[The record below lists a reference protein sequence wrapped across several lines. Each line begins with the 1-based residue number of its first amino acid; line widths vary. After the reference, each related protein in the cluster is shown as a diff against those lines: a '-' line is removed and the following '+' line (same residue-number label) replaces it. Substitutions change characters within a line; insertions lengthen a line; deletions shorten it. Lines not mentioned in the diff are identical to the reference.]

1 MFRNGIIMS
10 RKTVLIAA
18 GGTGGHVMP
27 ALSLYDELIERGYRV
42 LFVSDTRGHVF
53 VPEALENLHVL
64 PLTGRKNVLSLIK
77 SLFWAVGFLRKERVQ
92 AVVSFGGYVAFPV
105 NLAALISGCSYI
117 LHEQNALLGRVNRW
131 FSCNTRALALT
142 WKQTQALPQTKALK
156 ARIRVTGIPVRQ
168 IFQSVRKQE
177 YRAPEDQESIHLLV
191 LGGSQ
196 GASFFAQTIP
206 KALASLPEKL
216 HKRIRLVLQCPQRD
230 LENARDACRRGNI
243 KAELSVF
250 FQDIEAQFKK
260 AHFVIARS
268 GASSVAEVAGAGRP
282 ALFVPYPFAM
292 DDHQRANADAIVS
305 EGGGWM
311 CAQDQLTSDK
321 LAVFLER
328 VLNSPQALVFAAER
342 ARSCEQLNA
351 QKKLADVVGEIV
363 LRMEIEDMKESV

>member
-1 MFRNGIIMS
+1 MS
-10 RKTVLIAA
+10 KNTVLIAA

-27 ALSLYDELIERGYRV
+27 ALSLKDELVARGYRV
-42 LFVSDTRGHVF
+42 LFVSDMRGRMF
-53 VPEALENLHVL
+53 VQENLENLHVL
-64 PLTGRKNVLSLIK
+64 PLTGRKNILSLIK
-77 SLFWAVGFLRKERVQ
+77 SFFWAVRFLGKERVQ

-105 NLAALISGCSYI
+105 NLAALVRGCPYV

-131 FSCNTRALALT
+131 FSCNTYALALS
-142 WKQTQALPQTKALK
+142 WKQTQALPKSKTLK
-156 ARIRVTGIPVRQ
+156 ARTRITGIPIRQ

-177 YRAPEDQESIHLLV
+177 YRAPDHQEPIHLLV

-230 LENARDACRRGNI
+230 LENAREACRRGNI

-260 AHFVIARS
+260 AHLVITRS

-292 DDHQRANADAIVS
+292 DDHQRANGDALVC
-305 EGGGWM
+305 EGAGWM
-311 CAQDQLTSDK
+311 CAQDQLTSQR
-321 LAVFLER
+321 LAIFLER
-328 VLNSPQALVFAAER
+328 VLNAPQALVFAAER

-363 LRMEIEDMKESV
+363 PCIGIEDMKESV